1 MLCTQRRNFMTSQDE
16 LFMKAAIEEAK
27 KAEAIGEVPIGAV
40 IVKDGEI
47 ISTAYN
53 LRETEQRAVAHAEL
67 LVIDDACQKLG
78 TWRLSETTLYVT
90 LEPCPMCAGAIVL
103 SRVDRVVYGA
113 KDPKGG
119 CAGTL
124 MNLLQDDRFN
134 HMAEV
139 TSGVLEDECAA
150 LLSNFF
156 RGLREKKK
164 QTKTMIL

>member
-1 MLCTQRRNFMTSQDE
+1 MTSQDE